1 MLDSDKL
8 YNTLH
13 QLENGRKSGSLTI
26 YEFYKGLLEL
36 LSSLKDVLVAENIN
50 EKQIKKQIPLLLV
63 FLKTQIEDLN
73 KRGG

>member
-1 MLDSDKL
+1 MLDSERL

-13 QLENGRKSGSLTI
+13 QLEDERKNGNLTI
-26 YEFYKGLLEL
+26 REFYKGLLEL
-36 LSSLKDVLVAENIN
+36 LSNLKDVLVAENIN

-63 FLKTQIEDLN
+63 FLETQIEELH